1 MKQRLQLLVATAL
14 LLIGTLASALAQKQP
29 PPAPL
34 DLNTACLEQ
43 LTQLPGVGPVTAKA
57 ILDFREK
64 SGPFRRVEDLLS
76 IRGITDRRLKE
87 LRPYV
92 TVLPKK
98 KAGLPETGLDS
109 LVRGTAGGDGDGHLV
124 GNGQAVAFERHEFAR
139 VIGEHAEI
147 GEAEIDQNLRAD
159 AAFVLQKALAGDVA
173 IELPARVQAN
183 VRQLV

>member
-14 LLIGTLASALAQKQP
+14 LLIGTWASARAQKQP

-34 DLNTACLEQ
+34 DLNTATLQQ

-57 ILDFREK
+57 ILDFRVK

-92 TVLPKK
+92 TVQPAK
-98 KAGLPETGLDS
+98 KAALEAPDGAILCPIQ
-109 LVRGTAGGDGDGHLV
+109 RGAISVPNSGIGPQMATVWHSHSWLCGGW
-124 GNGQAVAFERHEFAR
+124 NA
-139 VIGEHAEI
+139 
-147 GEAEIDQNLRAD
+147 
-159 AAFVLQKALAGDVA
+159 
-173 IELPARVQAN
+173 
-183 VRQLV
+183 